1 MKYAHLVKV
10 NVFCYEKNNE
20 DSNLILD
27 KFLQLLPFNLKE
39 GKIELKKTNVE
50 GFKDKK
56 ITIYEVILTKEKHI
70 NKFLTNLSKNIDE
83 EQKKLILEQ
92 AESRLDANLDF
103 FIRFDKDEYLRNNKL
118 KLTDSGNCFHIKIS
132 IATFPK
138 RRENAL
144 EIIKSIFGDNL

>member
-70 NKFLTNLSKNIDE
+70 NKFLTNLSKNIGE
-83 EQKKLILEQ
+83 EHKKLILGQ
-92 AESRLDANLDF
+92 SESRVDDKLNFYL
-103 FIRFDKDEYLRNNKL
+103 RFDKDEYLRNNKL